1 LWLGGIPPHFI
12 INMGDTMNDIKKHS
26 EWSSLLLLLF
36 VILPLGM
43 VACIGIYGFVIWF
56 LQLYVIGLPT
66 T

>member
-1 LWLGGIPPHFI
+1 M
-12 INMGDTMNDIKKHS
+12 NMGDTMNDIKKHS

-43 VACIGIYGFVIWF
+43 IACIGIYGFVIWF

-66 T
+66 A